1 MSVNCGIVGLPN
13 IGKSTLFNAL
23 TQTALAEAAN
33 YPFCT
38 IEPNIGRV
46 AIKDRRLVELAKIAG
61 SQKIIYNQLEV
72 VDIAGLVK
80 GASKGEGL
88 GNKFLS
94 HIREVDAI
102 IYLLRCFEDS
112 DVPHVHND
120 IDPISDAETVEME
133 LILADIDS
141 IERRLP
147 QLQKGIKSGNKESKK
162 TLDLMLEV
170 LEVLKNGKP
179 ARSLGYPN
187 EGEIKLLQLLTT
199 KPIMY
204 ICNVEDTNII
214 SGNELSKSV
223 EKMANK
229 AGSSYCC
236 VSAKLEAEIANLE
249 SEGEKADFLS
259 EFGLKESGLDSI
271 VKIMYNLLNMI
282 TFFTIG
288 PKEARA
294 WPIQNDTTA
303 EKAAGVIHS
312 DFERGFIKAET
323 ISFEDYLQYGGE
335 AGCKDAGKSRFEG
348 KEYIVQDG
356 DVIHFRFNT

>member
-38 IEPNIGRV
+38 IEPNVGRV
-46 AIKDRRLVELAKIAG
+46 AIKDRRLVKLAKIAG
-61 SQKIIYNQLEV
+61 SQKVIYNQLEV

-102 IYLLRCFEDS
+102 IHLLRCFEDS

-170 LEVLKNGKP
+170 LEMLKNGKP

-187 EGEIKLLQLLTT
+187 EEEIKLLQLLTT

-204 ICNVEDTNII
+204 VCNVEDENII
-214 SGNELSKSV
+214 HGNSLSKIV
-223 EKMANK
+223 EKMAK
-229 AGSSYCC
+229 ETGSQCHC
-236 VSAKLEAEIANLE
+236 ISAKLEAEIATLE
-249 SEGEKADFLS
+249 NEAEKATFLS
-259 EFGLKESGLDSI
+259 EFGLEESGLDSI

-294 WPIQNDTTA
+294 WPIQNGITA

-356 DVIHFRFNT
+356 DIIHFRFNT